1 MMRSGSAPRKEEKSP
16 YKFKM
21 LDRELIKKIMQI
33 KQERGYTLYDLSKRL
48 DLQVS
53 TIERWFKTNRINKVY
68 AKVVKEKLG
77 IN

>member
-1 MMRSGSAPRKEEKSP
+1 
-16 YKFKM
+16 M

-33 KQERGYTLYDLSKRL
+33 KQERGLTLYDLSKKL

-68 AKVVKEKLG
+68 AELVKEKLQ
-77 IN
+77 IE

>member
-1 MMRSGSAPRKEEKSP
+1 
-16 YKFKM
+16 M

-33 KQERGYTLYDLSKRL
+33 KQESGLTLHDLSKNL

-68 AKVVKEKLG
+68 ARLVKEKLQ
-77 IN
+77 IE